1 MNNMLKTIFV
11 VSVMGGALYGAY
23 VLLNENEFRSRQQPA
38 QNDEGGPTL
47 DITGGDFDP
56 LFGSGEPSS
65 DTEPAPSDFETT
77 SPAPGIPEF
86 PPDPRSFPP
95 TAVTPGGMT
104 PIPSA
109 GPGEAPSNA
118 AGLATPLPPNTT
130 SVDTTP
136 GDPYAA
142 TSTPSAVPPS
152 ATEFK
157 ADVQYFPPA
166 AESRSEEPSDL
177 AVPPE
182 LASTDSSAAGQ
193 GDFRQSDLQAGEFQR
208 GDFSKGASTPV
219 TGAPE
224 FDGGSAEFAAVSNSS
239 ASGGSAAIEAA
250 RQSYLRAVETAKG
263 HVAQKNYR
271 DALAALSPIYGNPD
285 LPSPEKEEL
294 GDLLDALAAKVI
306 YSPEHLH
313 QAAYVVQPGDTLDS
327 VAASYSITPEFLA
340 RINGLDPVGRSV
352 GEPGSSLKVVR
363 GPFRA
368 EVRLKSNVAGTLT
381 LYLGELYAGRFDVEL
396 GQDNP
401 PFPGKYK
408 VHDKQIDRPFY
419 TAAGELIPAES
430 PENPYGGRWIDLGSG
445 ISLHGGPATAPAG
458 GRLGC
463 MSLPGEGQAS
473 DLFAILSL
481 SSTVEVR
488 Q

>member
-23 VLLNENEFRSRQQPA
+23 VLLNENEFRSRQQAA
-38 QNDEGGPTL
+38 QGEAEPRFEIDPGSEVGPGG
-47 DITGGDFDP
+47 
-56 LFGSGEPSS
+56 SPS
-65 DTEPAPSDFETT
+65 DDAEPAPWDFGSTSSEPAAPQLPPPLQFPPETI
-77 SPAPGIPEF
+77 APGG
-86 PPDPRSFPP
+86 
-95 TAVTPGGMT
+95 VT
-104 PIPSA
+104 PIP
-109 GPGEAPSNA
+109 P
-118 AGLATPLPPNTT
+118 AGLPSMRSGSTSVPEPLPPNTT
-130 SVDTTP
+130 PV
-136 GDPYAA
+136 DPYAA
-142 TSTPSAVPPS
+142 TAPHAGLAGTGPDFEQGSSYSQLEDAST
-152 ATEFK
+152 
-157 ADVQYFPPA
+157 
-166 AESRSEEPSDL
+166 SEEPADL
-177 AVPPE
+177 TVPPD
-182 LASTDSSAAGQ
+182 LGATDYPATQ
-193 GDFRQSDLQAGEFQR
+193 QGEFQMAD
-208 GDFSKGASTPV
+208 GSPAAGPTPDFDGASFDDASFDDRSSVSLAASESNSTGLG
-219 TGAPE
+219 GAP
-224 FDGGSAEFAAVSNSS
+224 GVGAGA
-239 ASGGSAAIEAA
+239 GKGSAAIEAA
-250 RQSYLRAVETAKG
+250 RQSYLRAVDAAKA
-263 HVAQKNYR
+263 HVAQQNYR
-271 DALAALSPIYGNPD
+271 DALASLSPIYGNPD

-313 QAAYVVQPGDTLDS
+313 QPAYVVQPGDTLDS
-327 VAASYSITPEFLA
+327 IAAGYSITPEFLA
-340 RINGLDPVGRSV
+340 RINGLDPTNRAA

-368 EVRLKSNVAGTLT
+368 EVRLKSNLAGTLT

-408 VHDKQIDRPFY
+408 VHDKQVDRPFY
-419 TAAGELIPAES
+419 TAAGQLIPADS

-445 ISLHGGPATAPAG
+445 ISLHGGPATAPPG

-463 MSLPGEGQAS
+463 MALPGEGQAS

>member
-23 VLLNENEFRSRQQPA
+23 VLLNENEFRSRQEAA
-38 QNDEGGPTL
+38 QGEEGPTL
-47 DITGGDFDP
+47 ELDFGTGIEVPAGP
-56 LFGSGEPSS
+56 GGSSPGTSEPG
-65 DTEPAPSDFETT
+65 PWDFESTPTAPPTT
-77 SPAPGIPEF
+77 DLPPA
-86 PPDPRSFPP
+86 PRSFPP
-95 TAVTPGGMT
+95 ESITPGGVT
-104 PIPSA
+104 PIPPADLPNDGFGST
-109 GPGEAPSNA
+109 PVSE
-118 AGLATPLPPNTT
+118 PLPPNTT
-130 SVDTTP
+130 PVDSYGAASP
-136 GDPYAA
+136 PAGASEFQGDA
-142 TSTPSAVPPS
+142 
-152 ATEFK
+152 
-157 ADVQYFPPA
+157 QYFPSGN
-166 AESRSEEPSDL
+166 ETSEEPSDL
-177 AVPPE
+177 TVPPD
-182 LASTDSSAAGQ
+182 LAATDYPATGQ
-193 GDFRQSDLQAGEFQR
+193 GDFQVADPSSA
-208 GDFSKGASTPV
+208 AVPT
-219 TGAPE
+219 PE
-224 FDGGSAEFAAVSNSS
+224 FDDGSFDDGSNDSLAASGKNSPDLEGAPVADIGGG
-239 ASGGSAAIEAA
+239 GGSAAIEAA
-250 RQSYLRAVETAKG
+250 RQSYLRAVDAAKG
-263 HVAQKNYR
+263 HVAQQNYR
-271 DALAALSPIYGNPD
+271 DALASLSVIYGNPD

-313 QAAYVVQPGDTLDS
+313 QPAHVVQPGETLDS
-327 VAASYSITPEFLA
+327 IAASYSITPEFLA
-340 RINGLDPVGRSV
+340 RINGLDPANRAA
-352 GEPGSSLKVVR
+352 GEPGTSLKVVR

-408 VHDKQIDRPFY
+408 VHDKQVNRPFY
-419 TAAGELIPAES
+419 TAAGALIPADS

-445 ISLHGGPATAPAG
+445 ISLHGGPATPPPG

-463 MSLPGEGQAS
+463 MALPGEGHAS